1 MKTSMTVLVAHCK
14 CLKKKRHKIPGAFL
28 WMHAFQHSSTW
39 LSRQMIRD
47 HFRTRMGSK
56 TRADAQLLEDL
67 CTFLKG
73 PGFLPWLPSHFRVSG
88 MPLQYENSA
97 HTAMQPQQ
105 NSRCSFPEN
114 PPHAEQHSFHENQE
128 CLYLAKSVT
137 ETAPVGT
144 WEEIISDYFRTLI
157 AFLQQQVMIRQLR
170 FLLWT
175 TAVSLKCPS
184 LKSKEVP
191 LHWLRVATHTQELAP
206 RTASV
211 ARDIYSA
218 AILLRWCYHTCPW

>member
-1 MKTSMTVLVAHCK
+1 
-14 CLKKKRHKIPGAFL
+14 
-28 WMHAFQHSSTW
+28 
-39 LSRQMIRD
+39 
-47 HFRTRMGSK
+47 MGSK

-211 ARDIYSA
+211 ARTFTQQQFSSGG
-218 AILLRWCYHTCPW
+218 AIIPAPDKWQLQHNPRSHSKWTTQGFSFGSMMNLMQEPQQGQGKRKADGTNLHDRART